1 MFLSNDFAN
10 AWLIVSQLLRTF
22 AAVLTMW
29 KNLAACNHIKN
40 AKTAK
45 TKFPIFFSSDLAF
58 STKK

>member
-29 KNLAACNHIKN
+29 KNLAACNHIK
-40 AKTAK
+40 KC
-45 TKFPIFFSSDLAF
+45 
-58 STKK
+58 